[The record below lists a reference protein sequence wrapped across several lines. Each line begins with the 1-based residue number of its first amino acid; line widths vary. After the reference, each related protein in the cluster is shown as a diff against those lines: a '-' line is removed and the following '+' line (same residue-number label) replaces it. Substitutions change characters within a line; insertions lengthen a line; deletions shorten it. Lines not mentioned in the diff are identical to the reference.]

1 MTKKLKAPKPV
12 VIDFE
17 TLGIESRP
25 KYPPIPVGV
34 SIKYP
39 GKKAKYWA
47 FGHPSGNNC
56 SFGEAKTELA
66 KAWAHKDGVLCQNA
80 KFDVDVAECH
90 FDFKP
95 LPWDK
100 VHDTLF
106 LLFLDDPH
114 QIELGLKP
122 SAERLLGLPPEEQD
136 AVGEWLIAN
145 QPVPGVRISRSKQSD
160 HYFGRYI
167 FLAPGDL
174 VGKYANGDVERT
186 EAIFNLL
193 WQKTADR
200 EMLVAYNRERKL
212 APILLRMER
221 RGVPVDH
228 RRLRADVDNYNEW
241 RAKIDAWIIKTI
253 KAPAD
258 INLDSGQQLIDA
270 MVGAKKVDVD
280 LVPRTPTG
288 KFQTNK
294 EALLLGV
301 TDKVLLAVLKYRTQ
315 LKTCLGT
322 FMEPWLA
329 TADASGGLI
338 YTTWNQTKSTESG
351 GAVGT
356 RTGRLSS
363 TPNFQNIPKEF
374 NPIFA
379 HDETDPVKAKKLPKC
394 PFKDLPP
401 LPLVRSYVV
410 PFKGHVF
417 VDRDYCFSPDTE
429 VLTENGFVR
438 FDKLKQ
444 NVRLAQWDRGV
455 ITYAV
460 PLEYQQTHFEGELI
474 NIVGD
479 RSTDI
484 LVTPNHQC
492 LLKKNNQL
500 IRVRADEYPL
510 GRYQQLHAGLKD
522 GIFKLPEGAVSLL
535 AAIQADAT
543 AKNSTLAWKLKK
555 TRKLDQLRVCLGKL
569 GLDFKETSPPSAS
582 DYKII
587 YVKLAD
593 LPSWVVELLGTT
605 YKLFSRALLDLNPPQ
620 RLEFLR
626 ELAWWDG
633 RRSGPNNWSYFTTCI
648 ENAHLVHEMAAL
660 TGLRA
665 GMSVVDLPS
674 GKLFSTVTMR
684 TNYATWT
691 RSFKKTTT
699 PYSGQVHCVTMPAG
713 TVVVRRNGRISITCQ
728 SQQEPR
734 ILAHFDGGQLMDT
747 YLANPWVDFH
757 DYAKAE
763 LEKMGKFYDR
773 KPVKNTN
780 LGLIYGMGVGKL
792 AVKNDMSVEEAS
804 ELKKAILVLYPG
816 LKAMYQDMKV
826 RAKSKQPI
834 RTWGGREYYCEEPK
848 LVDGRVR
855 EFDYKLVNVLI
866 QGSAADCTK
875 QAIINSYEEFKRLGH
890 EDDWLILLNVHDQIT
905 ASVPK
910 KDLGEAME
918 VLREQMESIAFD
930 VPMLSEGA
938 VSSTN
943 WAELKDYDKR
953 GVRV

>member
-1 MTKKLKAPKPV
+1 MTKKPKPV
-12 VIDFE
+12 TIDFE
-17 TLGIESRP
+17 TMGIEGRP

-47 FGHPSGNNC
+47 FGHPTGNNC
-56 SFGEAKTELA
+56 SFGEARSELA
-66 KAWAHKDGVLCQNA
+66 KAWAHKDGILCQNA
-80 KFDVDVAECH
+80 KFDVDVAESH
-90 FDFKP
+90 FGFSP

-167 FLAPGDL
+167 SLAPGDL

-186 EAIFNLL
+186 EAIFNTL
-193 WQKTADR
+193 WQKTLDR
-200 EMLVAYNRERKL
+200 EMLAPYDRERQL
-212 APILLRMER
+212 APILLQMER

-228 RRLRADVDNYNEW
+228 KRLASDVVNYNEW
-241 RAKIDAWIIKTI
+241 RSKLELWIIKTL
-253 KAPAD
+253 KASDD
-258 INLDSGQQLIDA
+258 INLDSGAQLVEA
-270 MVGAKKVDVD
+270 MLAAGKADEK
-280 LVPRTPTG
+280 LMPRTPTG

-322 FMEPWLA
+322 FMEPWLN
-329 TADASGGLI
+329 TANASGGKI
-338 YTTWNQTKSTESG
+338 FTTWNQTKSTESG

-374 NPIFA
+374 NAIFA
-379 HDETDPVKAKKLPKC
+379 HDEVDPAKAKKLPKC

-417 VDRDYCFSPDTE
+417 VDRDY
-429 VLTENGFVR
+429 
-438 FDKLKQ
+438 
-444 NVRLAQWDRGV
+444 
-455 ITYAV
+455 
-460 PLEYQQTHFEGELI
+460 
-474 NIVGD
+474 
-479 RSTDI
+479 
-484 LVTPNHQC
+484 
-492 LLKKNNQL
+492 
-500 IRVRADEYPL
+500 
-510 GRYQQLHAGLKD
+510 
-522 GIFKLPEGAVSLL
+522 
-535 AAIQADAT
+535 
-543 AKNSTLAWKLKK
+543 
-555 TRKLDQLRVCLGKL
+555 
-569 GLDFKETSPPSAS
+569 
-582 DYKII
+582 
-587 YVKLAD
+587 
-593 LPSWVVELLGTT
+593 
-605 YKLFSRALLDLNPPQ
+605 
-620 RLEFLR
+620 
-626 ELAWWDG
+626 
-633 RRSGPNNWSYFTTCI
+633 
-648 ENAHLVHEMAAL
+648 
-660 TGLRA
+660 
-665 GMSVVDLPS
+665 
-674 GKLFSTVTMR
+674 
-684 TNYATWT
+684 
-691 RSFKKTTT
+691 
-699 PYSGQVHCVTMPAG
+699 
-713 TVVVRRNGRISITCQ
+713 

-734 ILAHFDGGQLMDT
+734 ILAHFDGGALMDT

-792 AVKNDMSVEEAS
+792 AQKNDMSVEEAS
-804 ELKKAILVLYPG
+804 ELKKAILTLYPG
-816 LKAMYQDMKV
+816 LKAMYQDMRV
-826 RAKSKQPI
+826 RAKAKQPI

-875 QAIINSYEEFKRLGH
+875 EALIKTQTAFEAVGH
-890 EDDWLILLNVHDQIT
+890 AHDWFVLLNVHDQIT
-905 ASVPK
+905 CSVPK
-910 KDLGEAME
+910 KDLKQSME
-918 VLREQMESIAFD
+918 ILRVQMESVGFD
-930 VPMLSEGA
+930 VPILSEGA
-938 VSSTN
+938 ISATN
-943 WAELKDYDKR
+943 WAELSEYDKK
-953 GVRV
+953 GKIL